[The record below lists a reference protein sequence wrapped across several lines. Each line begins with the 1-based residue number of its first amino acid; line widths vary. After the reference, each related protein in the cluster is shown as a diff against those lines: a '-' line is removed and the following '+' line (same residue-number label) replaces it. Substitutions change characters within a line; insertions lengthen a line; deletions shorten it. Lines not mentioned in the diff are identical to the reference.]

1 MTVLRARR
9 QRSRETETALR
20 GVRDASLP
28 RSMSFMPDGSRLPP
42 DRGRAAGAHAA
53 SRLRSL
59 VLMCAAALVCLG
71 APWIHPP
78 IRLVYNASPSVSLG
92 WYLRVPASRLAVGMF
107 VVARL
112 PPAAARLAADRGYLP
127 ITVPVVKRIA
137 AAHGEY
143 VCERSRVLSID
154 GRPVARALIADSAGR
169 PLSAWSGCL
178 TLTRGAYLLLGDGR
192 PDSYDSRYFGP
203 VTAGA
208 ILGRAIPLWTW
219 R

>member
-1 MTVLRARR
+1 MNLGRIGRLRA
-9 QRSRETETALR
+9 SETESC
-20 GVRDASLP
+20 GRDDARVAANHPAVSSSEAGQAST
-28 RSMSFMPDGSRLPP
+28 RS
-42 DRGRAAGAHAA
+42 AAGVSRRVPFLAVTLVGA
-53 SRLRSL
+53 S
-59 VLMCAAALVCLG
+59 VCLG

-78 IRLVYNASPSVSLG
+78 IRLVYNASPSVALG

-137 AAHGEY
+137 ADHGES
-143 VCERSRVLSID
+143 VCERSRILSID
-154 GRPVARALIADSAGR
+154 GRPVARALIEDSEGR
-169 PLSAWSGCL
+169 PLPTWSGCQDL
-178 TLTRGAYLLLGDGR
+178 SRSEYLLLGDGAL
-192 PDSYDSRYFGP
+192 DSYDSRYFGP
-203 VTAGA
+203 VTARA

>member
-1 MTVLRARR
+1 MNLGRIGRLRAG
-9 QRSRETETALR
+9 ETE
-20 GVRDASLP
+20 S
-28 RSMSFMPDGSRLPP
+28 
-42 DRGRAAGAHAA
+42 RGRDDVRVAAHHPAVISPETGQASTRSAAGMSRRVSLLAVTLVGA
-53 SRLRSL
+53 S
-59 VLMCAAALVCLG
+59 VCLG

-78 IRLVYNASPSVSLG
+78 IRLVYNASPSVALG

-137 AAHGEY
+137 ADHGES
-143 VCERSRVLSID
+143 VCERSRILSID
-154 GRPVARALIADSAGR
+154 GRPVARALVEDSEGR
-169 PLSAWSGCL
+169 PLPAWSGCGDL
-178 TLTRGAYLLLGDGR
+178 APNDYLLLGDGAL
-192 PDSYDSRYFGP
+192 DSYDSRYFGP
-203 VTAGA
+203 VTASA

>member
-1 MTVLRARR
+1 MNLGRIGRLRTG
-9 QRSRETETALR
+9 ETESC
-20 GVRDASLP
+20 GRDDARVAAHHPAVISPATGQAST
-28 RSMSFMPDGSRLPP
+28 RS
-42 DRGRAAGAHAA
+42 AAGMSRRVSLLAVTLVGA
-53 SRLRSL
+53 S
-59 VLMCAAALVCLG
+59 VCLG

-78 IRLVYNASPSVSLG
+78 IRLVYNASPSVALG

-137 AAHGEY
+137 ADHGES
-143 VCERSRVLSID
+143 VCERSRILSID
-154 GRPVARALIADSAGR
+154 GRPVARALVEDSEGR
-169 PLSAWSGCL
+169 PLPAWSGCGDL
-178 TLTRGAYLLLGDGR
+178 APNDYLLLGDGAL
-192 PDSYDSRYFGP
+192 DSYDSRYFGP
-203 VTAGA
+203 VTASA